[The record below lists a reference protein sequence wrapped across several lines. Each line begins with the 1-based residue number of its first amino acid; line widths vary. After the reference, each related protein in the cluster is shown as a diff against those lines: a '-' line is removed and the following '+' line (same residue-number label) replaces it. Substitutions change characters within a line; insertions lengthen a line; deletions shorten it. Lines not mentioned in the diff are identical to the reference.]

1 MFRCTRDHGGTRSPE
16 SKGVRMHLGVPWAIE
31 CSPSMNRMPESY
43 VERVRERIL
52 AGESLV
58 RVTFSGRQSGETL
71 EWIKVVVRPVLVRG
85 ALHWQVSHFDEEKDI
100 TKNYSA
106 ADVAGKVDEL
116 LALPFKS
123 IHVETTIGGFDV
135 RITKKGRALVRE
147 TPAAEPRASADLAH
161 DREKKKVLSL
171 GDSAPFL
178 EAVGFLT
185 KSGKIKADR
194 QGKFRQTNEFLRL
207 VEETG
212 VFGEGGGNAVHV
224 VDCGCGNAY
233 LTFAIYHYLN
243 HILGLPAHVVGV
255 DVKADLLERHREKA
269 RALGWDRLTFEV
281 GSIADFQPDVVP
293 DVVLALHACDTA
305 TDDALARGI
314 RWKSRLILS
323 APCCQ
328 HELQQQMA
336 RVVVPSPF
344 RAVSRHG
351 ILDERLGDILTDSF
365 RAAILRIMG
374 YRTDVIQFVST
385 EHTAKNLMIR
395 AVKTSES
402 ATVHSVEEYQ
412 DLKDYWHVTPY
423 LERLL
428 GDELRGTHTLFPPA

>member
-1 MFRCTRDHGGTRSPE
+1 
-16 SKGVRMHLGVPWAIE
+16 
-31 CSPSMNRMPESY
+31 MNRMPDDY
-43 VERVRERIL
+43 VDRVRECIL

-58 RVTFSGRQSGETL
+58 RATFSGRQSGATL
-71 EWIKVVVRPVLVRG
+71 AWIKVVVRPVRLKG
-85 ALHWQVSHFDEEKDI
+85 TLHWQVSHFDEEKDI
-100 TKNYSA
+100 TKNCSA
-106 ADVAGKVDEL
+106 EDVAGKVDEL
-116 LALPFKS
+116 LGLPFKN
-123 IHVETTIGGFDV
+123 IHVETTIGSLEV
-135 RITKKGRALVRE
+135 RITKKGKALLRE
-147 TPAAEPRASADLAH
+147 ASAAEPRASADLSH
-161 DREKKKVLSL
+161 DREKKKILSL
-171 GDSAPFL
+171 SASAPFL
-178 EAVGFLT
+178 EAVGILT
-185 KSGKIKADR
+185 KGGKIKADR
-194 QGKFRQTNEFLRL
+194 QGKFRQINEFLRL

-212 VFGEGGGNAVHV
+212 VFDEGGGNPVHII
-224 VDCGCGNAY
+224 DCGCGNAY
-233 LTFAIYHYLN
+233 LTFAVYHYVN
-243 HILGLPAHVVGV
+243 DILGLPAHVVGV

-281 GSIADFQPDVVP
+281 GSIADFQPGAPP

-314 RWKSRLILS
+314 RWGSRLIMS

-328 HELQQQMA
+328 HELQEQLSHIP
-336 RVVVPSPF
+336 VPSPF

-351 ILDERLGDILTDSF
+351 ILGERLGDILTDTF

-402 ATVHSVEEYQ
+402 ASAHAAEEYLALQ
-412 DLKDYWHVTPY
+412 EYWHVTPH

-428 GDELRGTHTLFPPA
+428 GDDLAQRVRPGGDSPDD